1 MSDPIVLMRALGLEV
16 VSKGPNG
23 RYPRGA
29 PGPLT
34 GYNYWANFAH
44 GRFRFGVQSDP
55 KAEIDPQLLARFQ
68 AAGFE
73 IMPAR
78 TEAYAW
84 VGRTLEEAVD
94 QARVTMAIVQKVLA
108 GEKI

>member
-16 VSKGPNG
+16 ISKGPNG
-23 RYPRGA
+23 HYPRGA
-29 PGPLT
+29 PGQLT

-44 GRFRFGVQSDP
+44 CRFKFGVQSDP
-55 KAEIDPQLLARFQ
+55 KAEIDPQLLARFR

-73 IMPAR
+73 TMPAC

-84 VGRTLEEAVD
+84 VGRTLDEAVD
-94 QARVTMAIVQKVLA
+94 QARVTMAIIHKVLA